1 MNIAMFSNLY
11 LPLVGGV
18 PYSIATFKREFE
30 QMGHN
35 VLVVTP
41 ELDEPRD
48 DPDVVDVPAVQNFNG
63 SDFPVAVPVPGYLS
77 KTLEEFSPDLVHT
90 HHPFLLGDTALRTAI
105 LYDRPLVFTY
115 HTMWEHYLHYAPADS
130 PAMQEFVKQM
140 SAAYCELCDHIIT
153 PSESIADILRERG
166 VSTPM
171 TALPTG
177 IDADRFRNGDAG
189 EGRRRLGIPAD
200 APVAGYIGRLGP
212 EKNLGVVADAIIE
225 FCLRKPSAWALLVG
239 DGEDAKRIRGT
250 FEDAGLAD
258 RLSMPGTLGGQ
269 ELANAYHA
277 LDVFVFA
284 SKSETQGLVLAEAM
298 AAGRPVVAVDAPGA
312 RDVVRD
318 GENGRLLRGEDAS
331 ALADAIEEV
340 IEQDEAHLTSMQHAA
355 VATAEGLSSSV
366 CAARAIELYTEVLR
380 NTVKDRT
387 AAESAWSRSLRV
399 LEAEWTLWRGRVE
412 AAAAA
417 AKAAEELGRPGH

>member
-30 QMGHN
+30 QMGHK

-48 DPDVVDVPAVQNFNG
+48 DPDVVEVPAVQNFNG
-63 SDFPVAVPVPGYLS
+63 SDFPMAVPVPGYLS

-105 LYDRPLVFTY
+105 SRDRPLVFTY

-140 SAAYCELCDHIIT
+140 AAAYCDLCDHVIT
-153 PSESIADILRERG
+153 PSESIAEILRERG
-166 VSTPM
+166 VTTPI

-177 IDADRFRNGDAG
+177 IETDRFRNGDAG

-212 EKNLGVVADAIIE
+212 EKNLGVVADALIE
-225 FCLRKPSAWALLVG
+225 FCRRRPSARALVVG
-239 DGEDAKRIRGT
+239 YGEDTKRIRGA

-258 RLSMPGTLGGQ
+258 RLYMPGTLSGQ
-269 ELANAYHA
+269 ELIDAYHA

-284 SKSETQGLVLAEAM
+284 SRSETQGLVLAEAM
-298 AAGRPVVAVDAPGA
+298 AAGRPVVAVDAAGA

-318 GENGRLLRGEDAS
+318 GENGHLIPSEDPT
-331 ALADAIEEV
+331 ALADAILAV
-340 IEQDEAHLTSMQHAA
+340 IEQHETDLTAMQKVA
-355 VATAEGLSSSV
+355 VATAEELSSSA
-366 CAARAIELYTEVLR
+366 CAARAVELYNEVLR
-380 NTVKDRT
+380 HTIKDRT
-387 AAESAWSRSLRV
+387 AAESAWARSLRV
-399 LEAEWTLWRGRVE
+399 LEAEWNLWRGRVE

-417 AKAAEELGRPGH
+417 AKAAEEQSQ